1 MTLDS
6 QVNPVFP
13 QLLPFSDAALLCLR
27 LVVAVVF
34 FESGRRHAADPVG
47 RAASIGLSPGFTRF
61 LGLGEMAAALG
72 VGLGVLTQVAA
83 LGLILIILGAI
94 QKKVFVWH
102 TGFWGEKTYGWHYD
116 LTYLVASLV
125 ILTTG
130 GGRYV
135 IF

>member
-1 MTLDS
+1 M
-6 QVNPVFP
+6 NPVLP
-13 QLLPFSDAALLCLR
+13 QLLPFGDAALLGLR

-47 RAASIGLSPGFTRF
+47 RAASIGLSPGLTRF

-72 VGLGVLTQVAA
+72 VGLGVLPQVAA
-83 LGLILIILGAI
+83 LGLILIMLGAI

-102 TGFWGEKTYGWHYD
+102 TGFWGENMYGWHYD
-116 LTYLVASLV
+116 LTYLVANLV

-130 GGRYV
+130 GGRLV
-135 IF
+135 LLQ

>member
-1 MTLDS
+1 M
-6 QVNPVFP
+6 NPVLP
-13 QLLPFSDAALLCLR
+13 QLLPFSDAALLGLR

-47 RAASIGLSPGFTRF
+47 RAASIGLSPGLTRF

-72 VGLGVLTQVAA
+72 VGLGVLPQVAA
-83 LGLILIILGAI
+83 LGLMLIMLGAI

-102 TGFWGEKTYGWHYD
+102 TGFWGENTYGWHYD
-116 LTYLVASLV
+116 LTYLVANLV

-130 GGRYV
+130 GGRLV
-135 IF
+135 LLQ